1 MATMKYNPMVY
12 SPNEK
17 GNILWKIVFRSGNCH
32 GKRKKKKQYKRYMSI
47 KVSFMFYALNEVD
60 KSNDTSSF

>member
-32 GKRKKKKQYKRYMSI
+32 GKRKKKNT
-47 KVSFMFYALNEVD
+47 V
-60 KSNDTSSF
+60 